1 MDDLFEPDEFGDPS
15 RFLVP
20 ASEQS
25 FPLGIMA
32 RLNGILGREVR
43 CAPQGPFECRDWWYV
58 PEFNIGCRGFIVDK
72 RDGNIRGLSSHP
84 DISLSQQ
91 FTGYDR
97 GFRHDLMDLTIT
109 TVYCEDDTVEFLAR
123 QTLWH
128 NLREEMGPC
137 LCPSNGDGEDWATYR
152 LRPSPKVRHW
162 NRDEI
167 QNALQSLPFCFRSQ
181 RLHPRP
187 FFIHADD
194 LPFEYTLGRGT

>member
-25 FPLGIMA
+25 SPLEIMA
-32 RLNGILGREVR
+32 RLNAILGREVM
-43 CAPQGPFECRDWWYV
+43 CATQGPFECRDWWYV
-58 PEFNIGCRGFIVDK
+58 PEINIGCRGFIIDK
-72 RDGNIRGLSSHP
+72 RDGNIRALSSRP

-109 TVYCEDDTVEFLAR
+109 KVYCEYDTVEFLAR

-152 LRPSPKVRHW
+152 LRPSPKVRYW
-162 NRDEI
+162 KRAEI
-167 QNALQSLPFCFRSQ
+167 QNALQTLPFCFRSQ
-181 RLHPRP
+181 RLHLRP
-187 FFIHADD
+187 FLIHSGD